1 MEWVQEYAPRYHLHH
16 PPPPRRD
23 KCRGATL
30 PTMIKTFL
38 LALALAVSLTGAAV
52 ADPFEDGLAAYNKG
66 DYEGVFRLWL
76 PLADSGW
83 APAQFGLGFLYANG
97 QGVAQDYAEA
107 ANWYRKAADRGDAHA
122 QANLAILYANGQGV
136 AQDYAEAAGWYR
148 KAADQGDAH
157 AQLSLGLLYASGQG
171 VPQDHAQAASWYRK
185 AANRGDAHAQIL
197 LGDMYENGQGVP
209 QDYVQ
214 SHMLWN
220 LAASRSADPVQRADA
235 ARRRDLVA
243 AKMST
248 AQIADAQRLASAWK
262 AQK

>member
-1 MEWVQEYAPRYHLHH
+1 
-16 PPPPRRD
+16 
-23 KCRGATL
+23 
-30 PTMIKTFL
+30 MIKTFL
-38 LALALAVSLTGAAV
+38 LALALAVSLAGAAV

-66 DYEGVFRLWL
+66 DYQGVLRLWR

-136 AQDYAEAAGWYR
+136 AQDYAEAA
-148 KAADQGDAH
+148 
-157 AQLSLGLLYASGQG
+157 
-171 VPQDHAQAASWYRK
+171 SWYRK

-197 LGDMYENGQGVP
+197 PGDMYESGQGVL

-214 SHMLWN
+214 SHVLWN

-248 AQIADAQRLASAWK
+248 AQIADAQRLAREWK